1 MSTHPRTSALDAD
14 LNPGAGRVRLRP
26 SSVRHQTLFT
36 ALSRARI
43 CPAPRAKPRPSRYR
57 IDPSSSAPPRYAAMW
72 SRHLD
77 NQLTSGPRPLCEG
90 PPAFCTPPGI
100 PACMGLN
107 AVRMVSQARPSI
119 SGPVLYRR
127 APVIWRRA
135 HYLAVGLT
143 CPVSVGLGGKAGHGP
158 SFTWKASSA
167 IAREDFS
174 STYIGI
180 IKPPARQSQE
190 YVGTRAQ
197 ENQLFPV
204 AASGVDFG
212 NAQCPNCHSD
222 AARSETQ
229 TRAGCENGGLK
240 AENPG
245 PWQERERDQDF
256 L

>member
-1 MSTHPRTSALDAD
+1 
-14 LNPGAGRVRLRP
+14 
-26 SSVRHQTLFT
+26 
-36 ALSRARI
+36 
-43 CPAPRAKPRPSRYR
+43 
-57 IDPSSSAPPRYAAMW
+57 
-72 SRHLD
+72 
-77 NQLTSGPRPLCEG
+77 
-90 PPAFCTPPGI
+90 
-100 PACMGLN
+100 MGLN

-143 CPVSVGLGGKAGHGP
+143 CPVSAGLGGKAGHGP

-174 STYIGI
+174 STFIGI

-212 NAQCPNCHSD
+212 NAQCPDCHSD
-222 AARSETQ
+222 AARSAPASQ
-229 TRAGCENGGLK
+229 TRPHASRAMMLNHERRRHQRCFSPSPEDLKRRNKAADAGTRA
-240 AENPG
+240 AERG
-245 PWQERERDQDF
+245 
-256 L
+256 

>member
-1 MSTHPRTSALDAD
+1 
-14 LNPGAGRVRLRP
+14 
-26 SSVRHQTLFT
+26 
-36 ALSRARI
+36 
-43 CPAPRAKPRPSRYR
+43 
-57 IDPSSSAPPRYAAMW
+57 MW

-143 CPVSVGLGGKAGHGP
+143 CPVSAGLGGKAGHGP

-174 STYIGI
+174 SNFIGI
-180 IKPPARQSQE
+180 IKPPARQLQE

-212 NAQCPNCHSD
+212 NAQCPDCHSH

-229 TRAGCENGGLK
+229 TRGGCEYLPGFRYSQGGGRGNAGRRARLIHVDGAMSHAGCQRRYRT
-240 AENPG
+240 ACH
-245 PWQERERDQDF
+245 RVRR
-256 L
+256 

>member
-1 MSTHPRTSALDAD
+1 
-14 LNPGAGRVRLRP
+14 
-26 SSVRHQTLFT
+26 
-36 ALSRARI
+36 
-43 CPAPRAKPRPSRYR
+43 
-57 IDPSSSAPPRYAAMW
+57 
-72 SRHLD
+72 
-77 NQLTSGPRPLCEG
+77 
-90 PPAFCTPPGI
+90 
-100 PACMGLN
+100 MGLN

-143 CPVSVGLGGKAGHGP
+143 CPVSAGLGGKAGHGP

-174 STYIGI
+174 STFIGI

-212 NAQCPNCHSD
+212 NAQCPDCHSH

-229 TRAGCENGGLK
+229 TRAGCENGGPKPKIRAPL
-240 AENPG
+240 A
-245 PWQERERDQDF
+245 RERDQDF

>member
-1 MSTHPRTSALDAD
+1 
-14 LNPGAGRVRLRP
+14 
-26 SSVRHQTLFT
+26 
-36 ALSRARI
+36 
-43 CPAPRAKPRPSRYR
+43 
-57 IDPSSSAPPRYAAMW
+57 
-72 SRHLD
+72 
-77 NQLTSGPRPLCEG
+77 
-90 PPAFCTPPGI
+90 
-100 PACMGLN
+100 MGLN
-107 AVRMVSQARPSI
+107 AVQMMSQARPSI

-143 CPVSVGLGGKAGHGP
+143 CPVSAGLGGKAGHGP

-174 STYIGI
+174 STFIGI

-212 NAQCPNCHSD
+212 NAQCPDCHSD

-229 TRAGCENGGLK
+229 TRSGCENGGLK